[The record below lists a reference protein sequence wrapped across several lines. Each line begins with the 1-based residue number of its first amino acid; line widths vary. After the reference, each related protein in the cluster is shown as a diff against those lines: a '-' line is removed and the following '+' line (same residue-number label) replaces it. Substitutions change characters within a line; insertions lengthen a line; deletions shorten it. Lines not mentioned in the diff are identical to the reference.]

1 MPNIFK
7 RSEVKYLLTAEQ
19 RRAVEAVLKD
29 HMIPDEHGEST
40 IRNIYFDTPSWQLI
54 RNSIEKPVYK
64 EKLRMRSYKR
74 TSESDKVFLEL
85 KKKYDGI
92 VYKRRIEVREK
103 DFADYLDGK
112 REFPEK
118 GQIADEIDYF
128 CRFYKKLVPA
138 VYLCYDRCALFD
150 KDDESLRIT
159 FDRNIR
165 WRTYGVSLTEEA
177 GGTDIL
183 DEGMSLMEIKAAD
196 AMPLWLVKVLNENNI
211 RKVSFSK
218 YGTAY
223 RQMLEGGN
231 ITGFRNTITKTKE
244 AA

>member
-1 MPNIFK
+1 MPDIFK
-7 RSEVKYLLTAEQ
+7 RSEIKYLLTASQ
-19 RRAVEAVLKD
+19 RAAVESAMKD

-74 TSESDKVFLEL
+74 TSEGDKVFLEL
-85 KKKYDGI
+85 KKKFDGI

-103 DFADYLDGK
+103 DFMDYLDGK
-112 REFPEK
+112 REFPGK
-118 GQIADEIDYF
+118 GQIASEIDYF
-128 CRFYKKLVPA
+128 CRFYGKLLPA
-138 VYLCYDRCALFD
+138 VYLCYDRCAFFD
-150 KDDESLRIT
+150 KDDHDLRIT

-165 WRTYGVSLTEEA
+165 WRTSDVSLTEAE

-183 DEGMSLMEIKAAD
+183 EDGMSLMEIKAAD
-196 AMPLWLVKVLNENNI
+196 AMPLWLVKVLNDNNI
-211 RKVSFSK
+211 RKISFSK

-223 RQMLEGGN
+223 NKMLGYGHISVMN
-231 ITGFRNTITKTKE
+231 SLMRSRG

>member
-7 RSEVKYLLTAEQ
+7 RSEVKYLLTCEQ
-19 RRAVEAVLKD
+19 RKAVEAALKD
-29 HMIPDEHGEST
+29 HMVPDEHGEST

-74 TSESDKVFLEL
+74 TSEAEKVFLEL

-103 DFADYLDGK
+103 DFMDYLDGK

-118 GQIADEIDYF
+118 GQIANEIDYF

-150 KDDESLRIT
+150 KDDENLRIT

-165 WRTYGVSLTEEA
+165 WRTSEVSLTKEA

-183 DEGMSLMEIKAAD
+183 AEGMSLMEIKAAD
-196 AMPLWLVKVLNENNI
+196 AMPLWLVRVLNDNNI
-211 RKVSFSK
+211 RKISFSK

-223 RQMLEGGN
+223 RQMLDRGHITDFKN
-231 ITGFRNTITKTKE
+231 ILTRSKG